1 MKRSLESIRRFGRLL
16 REALAEIFE
25 ESAYT
30 RFLQRRRLVPG
41 TDSYAE
47 FLRERENTMARKPR
61 CC

>member
-1 MKRSLESIRRFGRLL
+1 MKKSLESIHRFVRLL

-30 RFLQRRRLVPG
+30 RFLQRHGLTPG

-47 FLRERENTMARKPR
+47 FLRERENTVARKPR